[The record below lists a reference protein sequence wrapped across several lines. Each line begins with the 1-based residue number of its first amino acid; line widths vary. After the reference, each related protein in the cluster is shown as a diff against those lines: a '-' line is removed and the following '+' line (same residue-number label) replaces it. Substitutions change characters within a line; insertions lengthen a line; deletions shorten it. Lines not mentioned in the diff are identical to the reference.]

1 MERITMTSTD
11 PKAVHRE
18 DVEFVVEG
26 DVTLT
31 AWLYLPEGDGPHP
44 AITMAHG
51 FAATR
56 EHSLTPFAELFVQH
70 GFAVLVHDHRG
81 FGLSGGTVR
90 NDIDPWQ
97 QIRDW
102 RRAITYLEQRPEVD
116 AERIGL
122 WGSSYSG
129 GHALVLGATDR
140 RLKCIVS
147 QVPAISGYDNGR
159 RRVPPDAIPA
169 QEARFTDD
177 ERAQA
182 RGEAPRVIAVA
193 SADPAMPAM
202 YRSASALGFY
212 LQDAPKRLGWAN
224 EVTVRSNRAAR
235 MYEPGIWAPRVSPT
249 PLRMI
254 VATHDEITGTD
265 LALDAY
271 ENARQ
276 PKSVVLIP
284 GGHFDAYQPSF
295 AAASAAAVEW
305 FDANL

>member
-1 MERITMTSTD
+1 MTLETFESV
-11 PKAVHRE
+11 PRL
-18 DVEFVVEG
+18 DVEFEVEG
-26 DVTLT
+26 GVKLS
-31 AWLYLPEGDGPHP
+31 AWLYLPEGDVPHP

-51 FAATR
+51 FAGTR
-56 EHSLTPFAELFVQH
+56 HHHLEPFAQLFARH
-70 GFAVLVHDHRG
+70 GFVVLVHDHRG
-81 FGLSGGTVR
+81 FGDSGGSVR

-102 RRAITYLEQRPEVD
+102 RRAITFLEQRPEVD
-116 AERIGL
+116 ADRIGL

-159 RRVPPDAIPA
+159 RRVPPEAIPA
-169 QEARFTDD
+169 QEQRFTDD
-177 ERAQA
+177 ERGQA

-193 SADPAMPAM
+193 SPDLSTPAM
-202 YRSASALGFY
+202 YRSQSAIDFY
-212 LQDAPKRLGWAN
+212 LQDAPHKHGWVN
-224 EVTVRSNRAAR
+224 EVTIRSNRAAR

-284 GGHFDAYQPSF
+284 GGHFDAYVTNFIASSE
-295 AAASAAAVEW
+295 AALEW
-305 FDANL
+305 FATNL